1 VSDVTSTAPAVTE
14 EEEPR
19 RPRLFPNLAAGE
31 RKLVLWIAGIALLG
45 VGVATYLVYIH
56 YADIKPIC
64 AAGNGG
70 CEKVQA
76 SEFSKLAGIP
86 VADLGL
92 LGYLTILGSLFVRGD
107 LGRLIGA
114 ATALV
119 GFGFSMY
126 LTYRE
131 LFTIEAICQW
141 CVASAALMTLLAI
154 LTVVRLL
161 KAEPG

>member
-1 VSDVTSTAPAVTE
+1 VSDATSAAPTTSE
-14 EEEPR
+14 ER
-19 RPRLFPNLAAGE
+19 SRPRLFPRLGAGE
-31 RKLVLWIAGIALLG
+31 RRLVLWIAGIALVG
-45 VGVATYLVYIH
+45 TGVATYLVYIH

-76 SEFSKLAGIP
+76 SEYSKLAGIP

-92 LGYLTILGSLFVRGD
+92 LGYLSILGSLFVRGD
-107 LGRLIGA
+107 LGRLAGA
-114 ATALV
+114 AIALI

-141 CVASAALMTLLAI
+141 CVASAVLMTLLAI

-161 KAEPG
+161 KADPDPI

>member
-1 VSDVTSTAPAVTE
+1 MSDVTTTAPAATE
-14 EEEPR
+14 ERR

-31 RKLVLWIAGIALLG
+31 RKLVLWIAAIALVG

-76 SEFSKLAGIP
+76 SEYSKLAGIP

-92 LGYLTILGSLFVRGD
+92 LGYLTILGSLFIRGD
-107 LGRLIGA
+107 LGRLVGA
-114 ATALV
+114 AVALS
-119 GFGFSMY
+119 GFGFSLY

-141 CVASAALMTLLAI
+141 CVGSAVLMTLLAI
-154 LTVVRLL
+154 LTTIRLL
-161 KAEPG
+161 KADPDPV

>member
-1 VSDVTSTAPAVTE
+1 MSDVSSATPAAAETPE
-14 EEEPR
+14 RKR
-19 RPRLFPNLAAGE
+19 RRLFSWLAPGE

-107 LGRLIGA
+107 LGKLIGA
-114 ATALV
+114 ATALT

-131 LFTIEAICQW
+131 LFTIDAICQW
-141 CVASAALMTLLAI
+141 CVGSAVLMTLLAI
-154 LTVVRLL
+154 LTTVRLI
-161 KAEPG
+161 KADPG